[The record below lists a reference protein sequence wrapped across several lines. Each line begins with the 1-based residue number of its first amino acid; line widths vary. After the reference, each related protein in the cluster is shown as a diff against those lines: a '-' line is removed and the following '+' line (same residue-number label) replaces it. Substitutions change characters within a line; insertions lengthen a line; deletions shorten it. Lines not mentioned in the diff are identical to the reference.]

1 MDLPNTPLVRG
12 RAWSTTL
19 GGVELTP
26 AALAFVTERRLA
38 TLTTHRP
45 DGTAHVVPVGFTWDA
60 EAGVARVTARSS
72 SRKVRNARL
81 AETSRGPTGRAVLC
95 SFERAQWLT
104 LEGPVRVR
112 EEPEVV
118 ADAVARYA
126 ARYERTPRED
136 PLRVVVEIAVDR
148 VMSSSHLR

>member
-1 MDLPNTPLVRG
+1 M
-12 RAWSTTL
+12 
-19 GGVELTP
+19 ELTP

-60 EAGVARVTARSS
+60 ATGVARVTARST

-81 AETSRGPTGRAVLC
+81 AESTGGRAVLC
-95 SFERAQWLT
+95 SFERAQWIT

-112 EEPEVV
+112 DEPEVI

-126 ARYERTPRED
+126 VRYERTPRED
-136 PLRVVVEIAVDR
+136 PLRVVVEITVDR
-148 VMSSSHLR
+148 VMSSSHLH

>member
-1 MDLPNTPLVRG
+1 M
-12 RAWSTTL
+12 
-19 GGVELTP
+19 ELTP
-26 AALAFVTERRLA
+26 AALTFVTERRLA

-45 DGTAHVVPVGFTWDA
+45 DGSAHVVPVGFTWDP
-60 EAGVARVTARSS
+60 EAGLARITARST

-81 AETSRGPTGRAVLC
+81 AETAAGPAGRAVLC
-95 SFERAQWLT
+95 SFERAQWIT

-112 EEPEVV
+112 DEPEVV

-126 ARYERTPRED
+126 VRYEREPRED

>member
-1 MDLPNTPLVRG
+1 MGLPSSVGATS
-12 RAWSTTL
+12 ATL

-60 EAGVARVTARSS
+60 DAGLARVTARST

-81 AETSRGPTGRAVLC
+81 AEATGGRAVLC
-95 SFERAQWLT
+95 SFERAQWIT
-104 LEGPVRVR
+104 LEGTVAVRD
-112 EEPEVV
+112 EPEVV

-126 ARYERTPRED
+126 VRYEREPRED
-136 PLRVVVEIAVDR
+136 PLRVVVEIAVER